1 LENNEA
7 HEADDFAFDKR
18 LYIIFLIIFTEVLG
32 FSMVMPLIPF
42 LGLSLG
48 LTPIQIGLIISVF
61 SFCQLFAS
69 PVTGKLSDRFGRK
82 PLLILSQLSTF
93 AGFLLLGFAT
103 TAILL
108 IIARLIDGLLGSN
121 MTVSQAYIS
130 DVTEPRHRTRV
141 YGYSSGVF
149 GAGMI
154 FGPFISGVLSRIDY
168 SIPMFLAA
176 AVTLVSI
183 VLVVLLL
190 PETVTEKPEKL
201 SLGFNEIVPVNDA
214 KRFAKAPHVRN
225 SLLMFFIFNS
235 GFFLFIANFSLLA
248 EAQFHVGA
256 DQVGFYMA
264 WIGILRVAIQT
275 FLIARILRAMSEG
288 SILKTGI
295 AAMAVSMVTLAFS
308 TDYMFVFVPLIFLAY
323 GTGVGRPI
331 LTSKLTNS
339 VTQKE
344 TATILG
350 VNNSLTSV
358 AQIVTPIAGGFII
371 EYLPSQTLPILSALL
386 FSSLL
391 FFVRNHVSFD
401 SEAPYAKTGTES
413 ARNPPLETVLPQEKR
428 GFCTRKTTPKTPCPE
443 AFLT

>member
-1 LENNEA
+1 MKPNETHA
-7 HEADDFAFDKR
+7 EADDFAFDKR
-18 LYIIFLIIFTEVLG
+18 LYVIFLIIFTEVLG
-32 FSMVMPLIPF
+32 FSMVLPLLPF

-82 PLLILSQLSTF
+82 PLLILSQLSTL

-108 IIARLIDGLLGSN
+108 IIARVIDGLLGSN

-130 DVTEPRHRTRV
+130 DVTKPRHRTRV
-141 YGYSSGVF
+141 YGYSSGAF

-154 FGPFISGVLSRIDY
+154 FGPFIGGVLSRIDY
-168 SIPMFLAA
+168 SVPMFFAA

-183 VLVVLLL
+183 VLVILLL
-190 PETVTEKPEKL
+190 PETITEKPDKL
-201 SLGFNEIVPVNDA
+201 SLGFNEIIPVNDV
-214 KRFAKAPHVRN
+214 KRFVKAPNVRN
-225 SLLMFFIFNS
+225 SLIMFFIYNAA
-235 GFFLFIANFSLLA
+235 FFLFISNFGLLA

-264 WIGILRVAIQT
+264 WIGILRVVIQT
-275 FLIARILRAMSEG
+275 FLIARILRALSEG
-288 SILKTGI
+288 SMLRTGI
-295 AAMAVSMVTLAFS
+295 VALAVSMVILALS
-308 TDYMFVFVPLIFLAY
+308 TDYLFVFVPLIFLAY
-323 GTGVGRPI
+323 GAGVSRPI

-350 VNNSLTSV
+350 VNNSLQSV
-358 AQIVTPIAGGFII
+358 GQIVTPIAGGFII
-371 EYLPSQTLPILSALL
+371 QYLPSQTLPTLSALFFLSLIL
-386 FSSLL
+386 FLRNSS
-391 FFVRNHVSFD
+391 SKK
-401 SEAPYAKTGTES
+401 A
-413 ARNPPLETVLPQEKR
+413 
-428 GFCTRKTTPKTPCPE
+428 
-443 AFLT
+443 

>member
-1 LENNEA
+1 LETNKA
-7 HEADDFAFDKR
+7 QAEADDFKFDKH
-18 LYIIFLIIFTEVLG
+18 LYVIFLIIFTEVLG
-32 FSMVMPLIPF
+32 FSMVLPLIPF

-48 LTPIQIGLIISVF
+48 LTPIEIGLIISVF

-108 IIARLIDGLLGSN
+108 ILARLIDGLLGSN

-154 FGPFISGVLSRIDY
+154 FGPFIGGVLSRIDY
-168 SIPMFLAA
+168 SVPMFFAA

-183 VLVVLLL
+183 VLVLLFL
-190 PETVTEKPEKL
+190 PETITEKPEKL
-201 SLGFNEIVPVNDA
+201 SLGFDEVIPVNDV
-214 KRFAKAPHVRN
+214 KRFVKAPHVRN
-225 SLLMFFIFNS
+225 SLLMLFIYNAA
-235 GFFLFIANFSLLA
+235 FFLFISNFSLLA
-248 EAQFHVGA
+248 QAQFHVGA

-264 WIGILRVAIQT
+264 WIGILRVVIQT
-275 FLIARILRAMSEG
+275 FLIARILRALTEESM
-288 SILKTGI
+288 LKTGI
-295 AAMAVSMVTLAFS
+295 VALAVSMVILALS
-308 TDYMFVFVPLIFLAY
+308 TDYLFVFVPLIFLAY
-323 GTGVGRPI
+323 GAGVGRPI
-331 LTSKLTNS
+331 LISKLTNS

-350 VNNSLTSV
+350 VNNSLQSI
-358 AQIVTPIAGGFII
+358 AQIITPIAGGFII
-371 EYLPSQTLPILSALL
+371 QYLPSQILPTLSALL
-386 FSSLL
+386 FLSLVLFLRNSS
-391 FFVRNHVSFD
+391 SK
-401 SEAPYAKTGTES
+401 KT
-413 ARNPPLETVLPQEKR
+413 
-428 GFCTRKTTPKTPCPE
+428 
-443 AFLT
+443 